1 MKKIWKALLG
11 HSAELVFAA
20 GAVAT
25 AAGAYLIYPPAG
37 LIVGGFLTMT
47 GAVVSMIGGTK

>member
-11 HSAELVFAA
+11 HGAELVFAA
-20 GAVAT
+20 GALAT
-25 AAGAYLIYPPAG
+25 AAGAYMMSPAMG